1 MTLVKHQLSKWYS
14 MGQALHYCVEKA
26 SVAVILH
33 WEGAIVLICL
43 SSKSVSLLGVHYF
56 KAARV
61 SAFGHYW

>member
-1 MTLVKHQLSKWYS
+1 

-33 WEGAIVLICL
+33 WEGAVVLICL

-61 SAFGHYW
+61 TAFGHYW